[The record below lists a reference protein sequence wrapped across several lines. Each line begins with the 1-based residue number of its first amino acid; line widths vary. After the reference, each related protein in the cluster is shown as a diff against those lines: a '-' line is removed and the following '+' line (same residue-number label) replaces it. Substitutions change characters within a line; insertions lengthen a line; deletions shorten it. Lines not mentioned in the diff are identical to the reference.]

1 MPSKKQMPDSF
12 VESVKMYVQA
22 QCSTTDLANEYSVA
36 KATILK
42 WMDELG
48 VPRHSSGVMISVKK
62 VGKPGV
68 RLGATHTEEAK
79 QKMSAARKGRAFRQ
93 AGYSHSE
100 ETRKKIG
107 EARRRYWASIE
118 RPEKPVRAPNPKVP
132 TTPKAPK
139 PESSAKKTS
148 PAVRVPVERMSNA
161 EAALRRKCRSDCKR
175 MLRRVLYMPRKRD
188 DVRMAEHLL
197 GYTKTE
203 LKEYLESQFQPG
215 MSWSNRDSFHI
226 DHIKPYAQFFA
237 EGIYDPTKINALSN
251 LQVLTP
257 EENRKKGTTFVGQEY
272 FA

>member
-1 MPSKKQMPDSF
+1 MPSKKQIPASF
-12 VESVKMYVQA
+12 SESVKKYVQA
-22 QCSTTDLANEYSVA
+22 QCSTIDLANEYSVA
-36 KATILK
+36 KATVLK

-68 RLGATHTEEAK
+68 RLGATHTDEAK
-79 QKMSAARKGRAFRQ
+79 QRMSAARKGRVFRP

-100 ETRKKIG
+100 ETKKKIG
-107 EARRRYWASIE
+107 EARRLHWASVA
-118 RPEKPVRAPNPKVP
+118 RPEKPVRTPKQKVL
-132 TTPKAPK
+132 TTPKSPK
-139 PESSAKKTS
+139 SAQSAKKMN
-148 PAVRVPVERMSNA
+148 PAVRVQVERMSDA

-188 DVRMAEHLL
+188 DVRMAEHVL
-197 GYTKTE
+197 GYTKIE
-203 LKEYLESQFQPG
+203 LKKYLEAQFKPG

-237 EGIYDPTKINALSN
+237 EGIYDPIKINALTN

-257 EENRKKGTTFVGQEY
+257 EENRKKGTTFVSQDY
-272 FA
+272 VA